1 MLHSRFISAGHFGA
15 ASRRWLRRKSSY
27 ISPSSYSSHTS
38 PMAGAGAAGNVNNTT
53 FVSKHHTI
61 SPADLSKVVGVNGH
75 FQDYRLKDTG
85 ELHVKTCFN
94 KCARGNKGVADNAW
108 KLTIRR
114 DGSFYCYRCG
124 DKGNWYQL
132 KQRING
138 GQGVQ
143 VNGFSSSGM
152 SNATSNAPYPSSSEA
167 LGQNSDHESVD
178 SEIEVLHSNIRNSH
192 VSSNKNDIV
201 LPNQQDAFGYH
212 LDLTAAIYSNNTQS
226 YSEQA
231 AIARTE
237 LQKME
242 EEASRAGHQ
251 LKIPSV
257 ISRALVREYLREE
270 RGLSDDVIV
279 RYGVGCAV
287 HPFPVY
293 KETTSTNDEESG
305 KESKKKSPTWTD
317 KVCVTFP
324 WFSRKSVE
332 DEGALA
338 KLEEVYGNKS
348 GAKRVVRPEGDS
360 QSSFFIKRIKLRSV
374 DTKGMQRTLPKGGG
388 WGFFGWQTVQP
399 HHKSVIITEGE
410 YDAMAV
416 AQGMMG
422 VEASHEL
429 AGVPAISLPNGCNS
443 LPPNLLPCLEQFD
456 RIYLWLDNDQP
467 GQEASDKFA
476 RKLGIHRC
484 RIVRPPDSM
493 KNAPKDANDALRMML
508 RRDAKYDGSGAD
520 EIDVDSDHADL
531 IPRML
536 LAAQPIS
543 HQRLE
548 TFSTLR
554 SEVLRNIRQPQ
565 TLASGAAI
573 QSMPQLNSMLK
584 GLRKGELCV
593 LTGPTGCGKTT
604 LLSQISLDLAK
615 QGASTLWGSFEIQ
628 NAMLLEKMMQQFGG
642 INLKT
647 LSDDGLESL
656 ADDFEGLPLKFM
668 NFHAGTDMSQVLEA
682 MDFAVYRDD
691 VRHIIIDNLQFMM
704 PRSVIPGI
712 TSPTGA
718 AANHNQNQGFRPA
731 SSFDRFTSQDAV
743 IDEFRRFATEKRVN
757 IILVIHPRKEDDN
770 QVLGMSSIFGSAKA
784 TQEAD
789 IVLILQRI
797 AASRRFGGGAPPGGE
812 EVPESMALS
821 VKKNRYSGH
830 TGKIDIAFNPAVSSF
845 YEVRTDK

>member
-1 MLHSRFISAGHFGA
+1 
-15 ASRRWLRRKSSY
+15 
-27 ISPSSYSSHTS
+27 
-38 PMAGAGAAGNVNNTT
+38 MANNDT

-85 ELHVKTCFN
+85 ELHVKTCFSN
-94 KCARGNKGVADNAW
+94 CGRGNKGMADNAW

-132 KQRING
+132 KQRISG
-138 GQGVQ
+138 GKGVQ
-143 VNGFSSSGM
+143 VSGFSSGSNM
-152 SNATSNAPYPSSSEA
+152 SLPRSNQGPYPPSREA
-167 LGQNSDHESVD
+167 LGHDDGVD
-178 SEIEVLHSNIRNSH
+178 NEIEALHSNIRNAQ
-192 VSSNKNDIV
+192 VQNNKKEIS
-201 LPNQQDAFGYH
+201 LPNQRDAFGYH
-212 LDLTAAIYSNNTQS
+212 LDLTAAIYSNNAQS

-231 AIARTE
+231 ASARKE
-237 LQKME
+237 LDKLE
-242 EEASRAGHQ
+242 EEATRTGSQ
-251 LKIPSV
+251 LKVPSV
-257 ISRALVREYLREE
+257 ISRALVREYLRKE

-279 RYGVGCAV
+279 RYGVGCAS
-287 HPFPVY
+287 HPFPIY
-293 KETTSTNDEESG
+293 KEKNESDG
-305 KESKKKSPTWTD
+305 PKQGPIWTD
-317 KVCVTFP
+317 KVSVTFP
-324 WFSRKSVE
+324 WFARKTAE
-332 DEGALA
+332 DEAVLA
-338 KLEEVYGNKS
+338 KLEGGMATGQQK
-348 GAKRVVRPEGDS
+348 KKVVRPEGDS
-360 QSSFFIKRIKLRSV
+360 QSSFFIKRIKLRAV

-422 VEASHEL
+422 LDASHEL

-443 LPPNLLPCLEQFD
+443 LPPTLLPCLEQFD
-456 RIYLWLDNDQP
+456 HIYLWMDDDQP

-484 RIVRPPDSM
+484 RIVRPPDGM

-508 RRDAKYDGSGAD
+508 RAES
-520 EIDVDSDHADL
+520 DSDGDSDSEGGNADHKDIIL
-531 IPRML
+531 KML
-536 LAAQPIS
+536 EAAQHIS
-543 HQRLE
+543 HERLE
-548 TFSTLR
+548 TFSSLR

-565 TLASGAAI
+565 SLASGAAI
-573 QSMPQLNSMLK
+573 KSMPQLNSMLK

-593 LTGPTGCGKTT
+593 ITGPTGCGKTT

-615 QGASTLWGSFEIQ
+615 QGAATLWGSFEIQ
-628 NAMLLEKMMQQFGG
+628 NAMLLEKMMQQYSG

-691 VRHIIIDNLQFMM
+691 VQHIIIDNLQFMM
-704 PRSVIPGI
+704 PRAIIPGI
-712 TSPTGA
+712 TSPNGA
-718 AANHNQNQGFRPA
+718 TPAPGGFRPA
-731 SSFDRFTSQDAV
+731 SNFDRFTSQDAV
-743 IDEFRRFATEKRVN
+743 IDEFRRFATEKKVN
-757 IILVIHPRKEDDN
+757 IILVIHPRKEDEN
-770 QVLGMSSIFGSAKA
+770 QMLGMSSIFGSAKA

-797 AASRRFGGGAPPGGE
+797 AATRRFGGGTPPGGE

-830 TGKIDIAFNPAVSSF
+830 TGKIDIAFNPAISSF
-845 YEVRTDK
+845 YECNPDKSKGSGR